1 MMHVTMYLRRAKK
14 KKEMKV
20 RGKCASGQQRVGA
33 EPKESTRGLVCL
45 LEWSVEG
52 LQLLQAGVNDRV
64 DPRVDL
70 LLVVPVK
77 RYAYNI
83 FLKEREGGVRGG
95 GGAEKRGLRESLE
108 TGSGCLD

>member
-1 MMHVTMYLRRAKK
+1 MHVTMYLRRAKK

-64 DPRVDL
+64 EP
-70 LLVVPVK
+70 
-77 RYAYNI
+77 
-83 FLKEREGGVRGG
+83 
-95 GGAEKRGLRESLE
+95 AEKSTRNRERRGYGAVQRIVSL
-108 TGSGCLD
+108 